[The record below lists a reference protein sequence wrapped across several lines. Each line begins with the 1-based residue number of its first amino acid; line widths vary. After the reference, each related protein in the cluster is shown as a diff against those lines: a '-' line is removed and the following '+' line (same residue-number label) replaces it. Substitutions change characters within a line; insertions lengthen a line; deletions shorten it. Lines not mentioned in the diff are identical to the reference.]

1 MIKKIFLALILVMP
15 TMVFAQKFGTINT
28 DSLIAQLPKV
38 QEVQAKIA
46 AASQRYEAEFQ
57 NLKAELDKKYAEF
70 QKLDSNEPRVIFE
83 RRLQEIRELDQK
95 INQFRKTATDDLKQK
110 EEELMTPI
118 RNEVMAAIKSVGIDG
133 DFIIIFE
140 NAPTVYTRADVVDVT
155 SLVKAKL
162 GVE

>member
-15 TMVFAQKFGTINT
+15 AMAFAQKFGTINT

-38 QEVQAKIA
+38 QEVQTKIA

-110 EEELMTPI
+110 EVELMTPI

-140 NAPTVYTRADVVDVT
+140 NTPTVYTRADVVDVT

>member
-110 EEELMTPI
+110 EVELMTPI
-118 RNEVMAAIKSVGIDG
+118 RNEVMDAIKSVGIDG

-140 NAPTVYTRADVVDVT
+140 NTPTVYTRADVVDVT